1 MNSCALYIH
10 IPFCKSKCAYCDFA
24 SWAGRE
30 RDQARYL
37 LALEEEFKSA
47 AQMYGKLPVSTVFIG
62 GGTPSVL
69 PEDAVMRLMAMARAR
84 FALEEGAEVTVECNP
99 GTLTKE
105 KLRAWRDSGVNR
117 LSMGVQ
123 AVQPSLLQLLGRVH
137 GAEEA
142 GASFEWARGAG
153 FKNINL
159 DLMYALPGQTMSEW
173 VESMRFALKLDPEHL
188 SLYSLIL
195 EPGTR
200 IERAVSEG
208 ALSAPDDEEALAM
221 QRAAVR
227 ILSRHGYAR
236 YEISNYAKPGFHCR
250 HNLTYWTRGDYL
262 GLGCAAHSMMRGER
276 FENTGDLDEYLSGVR
291 EVSRRAIGE
300 EEAREEAILLGTRTA
315 AGIPLELAAEK
326 RREIERLKAGGF
338 IRVQKDR
345 LILTDRGLE
354 VHNAV
359 VLELVQGVEH
369 P

>member
-1 MNSCALYIH
+1 MKSCALYIH

-24 SWAGRE
+24 SWSGRE

-47 AQMYGKLPVSTVFIG
+47 AQKYGKLPISTVFIG

-84 FALEEGAEVTVECNP
+84 FEISQDAEVTVEANP

-123 AVQPSLLQLLGRVH
+123 AAQPRLLQLLGRVH
-137 GAEEA
+137 SVEEA
-142 GASFEWARGAG
+142 TQSFEWARAAG

-159 DLMYALPGQTMSEW
+159 DLMYALPGQTMAEW
-173 VESMRFALKLDPEHL
+173 VESVKFALKLDPEHL
-188 SLYSLIL
+188 SLYSLIV

-200 IERAVSEG
+200 IERAISEG
-208 ALSAPDDEEALAM
+208 TLPAADDEAALSM

-227 ILSRHGYAR
+227 ILSRRGYER
-236 YEISNYAKPGFHCR
+236 YEISNYAKPGFECR
-250 HNLTYWTRGDYL
+250 HNMTYWTRGDYL

-276 FENTGDLDEYLSGVR
+276 FENTGDLDAYLSGVR
-291 EVSRRAIGE
+291 EVSRHPIGE
-300 EEAREEAILLGTRTA
+300 AEAREEAILLGTRTA
-315 AGIPLELAAEK
+315 AGIPLELVAKNKAQVD
-326 RREIERLKAGGF
+326 RLKAGGF
-338 IRVQKDR
+338 VQVEKGR
-345 LILTDRGLE
+345 LILTDRGME
-354 VHNAV
+354 VQNAV
-359 VLELVQGVEH
+359 VLELV
-369 P
+369 